1 MKKKTNGTHMRLI
14 IPIKKGIR
22 CCCGCGKIFRFVPMW
37 KIVMSNEYET
47 TFTGAYFLLSH
58 LRNDSPDDNKS
69 LYELPSKELPI
80 EALRASIK
88 SIDDYL
94 KLPYNI
100 HLFTIHIQTYDG
112 PHCFYVYR
120 VQELPGCQASS
131 EIMSDALEKLNK
143 VFEDTISKYYFGKE
157 PVPLPQQYDP
167 NFVEWK

>member
-37 KIVMSNEYET
+37 KIVTSNEYET

-80 EALRASIK
+80 EALRTSIK

-100 HLFTIHIQTYDG
+100 HLFKRMMVLTVFMYTE
-112 PHCFYVYR
+112 FR
-120 VQELPGCQASS
+120 NFL
-131 EIMSDALEKLNK
+131 DARHRLK
-143 VFEDTISKYYFGKE
+143 V
-157 PVPLPQQYDP
+157 
-167 NFVEWK
+167 